1 MTALVLSPS
10 AILPRAPFAFAMG
23 LLNRV
28 VAKRNHIPMLAN
40 VMLKATPAGA
50 VIEATDLDMILR
62 ANIPGALADDS
73 FATTL
78 PSAMLHDL
86 LRTSAAGEIEMSL
99 ASERRQVG
107 GRMERRDSA
116 ALSIAGATA
125 TLEALPVEDWP
136 QLDFAG
142 PINAEFEM
150 SADAFRE
157 ALQQVAFAIST
168 EETRY
173 YLNGVHMHIG
183 RGLDGADALRFV
195 ATDGH
200 RLARHEAPVPA
211 GAGTMP
217 AIIVP
222 RKTIGFL
229 LHMLKPT
236 FEGKGKAKVRTSPE
250 TVRVF
255 VNCTKA
261 RFAFGDLDLTTKLI
275 DGTFPDYQ
283 RVIPSANPRRL
294 TVRRDEF
301 AALIDNVSSLS
312 SERGRA
318 VKLTIEAGMVE
329 ASVINPDTGRISNM
343 IGCTYDDAP
352 IEIGFNARYLLD
364 ILATCPTNDF
374 GEVVIQ
380 MNDPGAPAVV
390 TAHGSPASRSLFV
403 LMPLRV

>member
-1 MTALVLSPS
+1 MTALALAPS
-10 AILPRAPFAFAMG
+10 AFLPRGPFAYAME

-28 VAKRNHIPMLAN
+28 VERRGHIPMLAN
-40 VMLKATPAGA
+40 VMMRATSSGA

-62 ANIPGALADDS
+62 ATIPGAMADDG

-78 PSAMLHDL
+78 PAAMLRDL
-86 LRTSAAGEIEMSL
+86 VRKSAADDVEMSL

-116 ALSIAGATA
+116 ALSLAGSKA

-150 SADAFRE
+150 SAEGFRE

-173 YLNGVHMHIG
+173 YLNGVHVHVA

-200 RLARHEAPVPA
+200 RLARHEAPLPDGCA
-211 GAGTMP
+211 SMP
-217 AIIVP
+217 GIIVP

-229 LHMLKPT
+229 LHMLKPIY
-236 FEGKGKAKVRTSPE
+236 EGKGKGKVRTSPE

-261 RFAFGDLDLTTKLI
+261 RFVFGDLDLTTKLI

-283 RVIPSANPRRL
+283 RCIPAANPKRL

-329 ASVINPDTGRISNM
+329 ASVVNPDAGRISNM
-343 IGCTYDDAP
+343 IACTYDDAP

-374 GEVVIQ
+374 GEVTVQ
-380 MNDPGAPAVV
+380 LNDAGAPAVI
-390 TAHGSPASRSLFV
+390 TAHGSPACRSLFV
-403 LMPLRV
+403 QMPMRV

>member
-1 MTALVLSPS
+1 MTAIALSPS

-28 VAKRNHIPMLAN
+28 TEKRGIPMLAN
-40 VMLKATPAGA
+40 VMMRATATGA
-50 VIEATDLDMILR
+50 VAEATDLDMILR
-62 ANIPGALADDS
+62 ATIPGALADDS

-78 PSAMLHDL
+78 PAGMLHDL
-86 LRTSAAGEIEMSL
+86 LRKSDAGEIEMNLS
-99 ASERRQVG
+99 SERRQVG

-116 ALSIAGATA
+116 ALSFNGATA

-142 PINAEFEM
+142 PINAEFDI
-150 SADAFRE
+150 SADALRE

-173 YLNGVHMHIG
+173 YLNGVHMHVS

-195 ATDGH
+195 STDGH
-200 RLARHEAPVPA
+200 RLARFEAPVPA

-236 FEGKGKAKVRTSPE
+236 YEGKGKAKVRTSPE

-261 RFAFGDLDLTTKLI
+261 RFVFGDLDLTTKLI

-283 RVIPSANPRRL
+283 RVIPSANPKRL

-329 ASVINPDTGRISNM
+329 ASVINPDAGRISNM

-364 ILATCPTNDF
+364 ILATCPVNDF
-374 GEVVIQ
+374 GEVTIQ
-380 MNDPGAPAVV
+380 MNDAGGPAVV
-390 TAHGSPASRSLFV
+390 TKNGSGADRSLFV
-403 LMPLRV
+403 LMPMRV

>member
-10 AILPRAPFAFAMG
+10 AILPRAPLAFAVG
-23 LLNRV
+23 LLNRIIE
-28 VAKRNHIPMLAN
+28 KRNHIPMLGN
-40 VMLKATPAGA
+40 VLLRATPAGA

-62 ANIPGALADDS
+62 ATIPGALADDS

-78 PSAMLHDL
+78 PSATLHDL
-86 LRTSAAGEIEMSL
+86 LRKSAADDVEMSL

-116 ALSIAGATA
+116 ALSFAGSKA
-125 TLEALPVEDWP
+125 TLDALPVEDWP
-136 QLDFAG
+136 ELDFNG
-142 PINAEFEM
+142 PVNAEFAM

-173 YLNGVHMHIG
+173 YLNGVHMHVA

-200 RLARHEAPVPA
+200 RLARHEAPVPE
-211 GAGTMP
+211 GAATMP
-217 AIIVP
+217 GIIVP

-236 FEGKGKAKVRTSPE
+236 YEGKGKAKVRTSPE

-261 RFAFGDLDLTTKLI
+261 RFVFGDLDLTTKLI

-283 RVIPSANPRRL
+283 RVIPSGNSKRL

-301 AALIDNVSSLS
+301 AGLIDRVSSMS

-318 VKLTIEAGMVE
+318 VKITIEAGMIE
-329 ASVINPDTGRISNM
+329 ASVSNPDAGRISDM
-343 IGCTYDDAP
+343 IGCSYDDAP

-364 ILATCPTNDF
+364 ILETCPTNDF
-374 GEVVIQ
+374 GEVTIQ
-380 MNDPGAPAVV
+380 LNDPGCPAVV
-390 TAHGSPASRSLFV
+390 TAHGSPACRSLFV
-403 LMPLRV
+403 LMPMRV